1 MGWET
6 WELCKF
12 GVTRRC
18 CQNLSCCLNGRSD
31 KSTPASVSYTGE
43 GWVSM
48 ACTTCS
54 LGAANSQTLPGRTD
68 VTVLVVLACEPVN
81 LLACMVDTS

>member
-1 MGWET
+1 MGDQTAAVKMVLLPEAVAAT
-6 WELCKF
+6 
-12 GVTRRC
+12 
-18 CQNLSCCLNGRSD
+18 

-54 LGAANSQTLPGRTD
+54 PGAANSQTLPGRTD
-68 VTVLVVLACEPVN
+68 VTVLAVLACEPVN